1 MVCYIRYRKLR
12 PELHEKSNFKMPGG
26 VWMSYVVL
34 IFLAFTLVILSLEP
48 DTLRALMISPLW
60 VIILAVTYQLLY
72 KPRMKK
78 RNKLQ

>member
-12 PELHEKSNFKMPGG
+12 PELHAKSTFKMPGG

-48 DTLRALMISPLW
+48 DTLNALKISPLW
-60 VIILAVTYQLLY
+60 LVILAVTYQLMY

-78 RNKLQ
+78 RKDQL

>member
-1 MVCYIRYRKLR
+1 
-12 PELHEKSNFKMPGG
+12 MPGG

-34 IFLAFTLVILSLEP
+34 IFLFFTLIILSLEA

-60 VIILAVTYQLLY
+60 VIVLAVTYQLLY

-78 RNKLQ
+78 RLLGQQLDNKVTFILYF

>member
-1 MVCYIRYRKLR
+1 
-12 PELHEKSNFKMPGG
+12 
-26 VWMSYVVL
+26 VVL
-34 IFLAFTLVILSLEP
+34 IFLFFTLIILSLEA

-78 RNKLQ
+78 RLLGQQLDN